1 MEQLTQFLFN
11 TDHSAPGIGE
21 LMIFVA
27 IILIVPSL
35 TQALYARRAPSAAT
49 SGIDTSSF
57 DSFSSFLLFQ
67 FLLRDSRSL
76 RCNGRR
82 LLLFLFIF
90 SPLPAWAPA
99 GRSAPG

>member
-35 TQALYARRAPSAAT
+35 TQALYARRCAKRRNKRDWH
-49 SGIDTSSF
+49 ILF
-57 DSFSSFLLFQ
+57 RFLLFFSSFSIPPKKQ
-67 FLLRDSRSL
+67 QE
-76 RCNGRR
+76 
-82 LLLFLFIF
+82 
-90 SPLPAWAPA
+90 PAVQRPQAPA
-99 GRSAPG
+99 VFVYFFSASGLGAS